1 MRKPEGNVMAS
12 LNYNKVTIAGRL
24 VADPDWRQTQSGT
37 PVATF
42 RVAVNRRFVRPSND
56 GTPVQ
61 TADFFNVVAWQ
72 GTAEF
77 VKRYFRKGSSI
88 LVEGRLQERHF
99 TDSQGQRR
107 SVIEIVAEDIYFV
120 DSKGEGPASRDS
132 GAYGDVPPP
141 PAYSEPLDE
150 PPKFVD
156 ISNDDDLPF

>member
-1 MRKPEGNVMAS
+1 MAS

-99 TDSQGQRR
+99 TDSQG
-107 SVIEIVAEDIYFV
+107 
-120 DSKGEGPASRDS
+120 
-132 GAYGDVPPP
+132 
-141 PAYSEPLDE
+141 
-150 PPKFVD
+150 
-156 ISNDDDLPF
+156 